1 MELEQILKHI
11 EWLDDERRKD
21 KDILAQQED
30 RIAAMEGNLAAA
42 HQQIKSLSG
51 EIARLSAVISRM
63 DNYDEAL
70 LQQRVEVNRKVEELD
85 KQFKKRDEEME
96 KVRRVELRAID
107 ASVAELRKEVETVAG
122 LRRGLQARV
131 EEEIRLN
138 RVIDE
143 LRLKI
148 QDIRRSEE
156 EYSRTYRLIEDG
168 RRQDAK
174 RLVDL
179 QGEVTALRKRSD
191 ELRGQIEIVTSNFR
205 KIEAR
210 LSELLT
216 VESERKEAM
225 AAFLDK
231 QALIQVEYE
240 RTWKDWQARIETMD
254 RQRAEV
260 QAQLQTLDATHR
272 SVKRVKETS
281 DELIQRVERRVNEIT
296 EIQRLAEERFRQEW
310 VTFKADDQ
318 KRWTNYT
325 LTQEEQRNES
335 MRGLDKL
342 GEQVASLEDNLQE
355 IQDSIHQA
363 IELTEKRLHA
373 LLALAHEWVSEYERT
388 EGRVR

>member
-30 RIAAMEGNLAAA
+30 RVAAMEGNLAAA

-131 EEEIRLN
+131 EEGSRLN

-148 QDIRRSEE
+148 QDIR
-156 EYSRTYRLIEDG
+156 
-168 RRQDAK
+168 
-174 RLVDL
+174 
-179 QGEVTALRKRSD
+179 
-191 ELRGQIEIVTSNFR
+191 
-205 KIEAR
+205 
-210 LSELLT
+210 
-216 VESERKEAM
+216 
-225 AAFLDK
+225 
-231 QALIQVEYE
+231 
-240 RTWKDWQARIETMD
+240 
-254 RQRAEV
+254 
-260 QAQLQTLDATHR
+260 
-272 SVKRVKETS
+272 
-281 DELIQRVERRVNEIT
+281 
-296 EIQRLAEERFRQEW
+296 
-310 VTFKADDQ
+310 
-318 KRWTNYT
+318 
-325 LTQEEQRNES
+325 
-335 MRGLDKL
+335 
-342 GEQVASLEDNLQE
+342 
-355 IQDSIHQA
+355 
-363 IELTEKRLHA
+363 
-373 LLALAHEWVSEYERT
+373 
-388 EGRVR
+388 